1 MGSITDKLKG
11 ATNQVIGAVKE
22 AAGHAV
28 GNPTLESEGAAQKLK
43 GNAQEVV
50 GDAKDA
56 VKKIVDKA

>member
-1 MGSITDKLKG
+1 MSSTSDKIKG
-11 ATNQVIGAVKE
+11 AANQIAGSLKQ

-28 GNPTLESEGAAQKLK
+28 GNPNLESEGAAQKLK

-56 VKKIVDKA
+56 IKKIVDKA